1 MAEFKGPV
9 LMGVLRIAQ
18 VTKDTAR
25 VEGQFDGLTPGPH
38 AVFLNQ
44 YGDLTRGAASTGG
57 IYTDEVS
64 GFLNLCEKGLAGFLD
79 RFVETEKGG

>member
-1 MAEFKGPV
+1 VAEFKGPV
-9 LMGVLRIAQ
+9 LLGVLRIAQ

-64 GFLNLCEKGLAGFLD
+64 DFGIGVKKALLGFLIALEI
-79 RFVETEKGG
+79 